1 MSPVKNRRRVLCV
14 FPRFSPCFASFHHAF
29 PFFPGTVAFMPP
41 QGILTIAAYLPAEWD
56 VRVVDEN
63 VFPVTEDD
71 AAWADVVMT
80 SGMHVQRRRMAEIAE
95 LAHRHGKLAVAG
107 GSSVSACPEYHST
120 YDLLQVGEL
129 GDSTD
134 AIVARLD
141 ASLDPPDAQEVYTTD
156 VRLDLDSFPIPAY
169 EKVPL
174 GSYMVQNIQWSS
186 GCPYTC
192 EFCDIPELYGR
203 KPRTKSIPRLLAE
216 LDAIMAQRPAGG
228 IWFVDDNLIGNK
240 PAAKELLRALIGW
253 QERHGYVLRLS
264 GEATINMAQDE
275 ELLELMR
282 EAWFTD
288 MYVGIESASMDTLA
302 TISKRQNTRTPLLDA
317 IRTVNRYGIEL
328 SAGII
333 FGFDNDGPETGR
345 NAIRFIEESGIPL
358 VVLNVLYALPRT
370 PLWRRLEKEGR
381 LIPNAEAEESNV
393 VFKLPQDTIVGMFR
407 EAVDAAYNVDA
418 LYRRFRYQSE
428 HTWPNRK
435 KLPLSRYPLSSPT
448 VQMGLRAMGRVCWD
462 IGMRGDYRGRFWRIA
477 FDLAREGHLE
487 HLVYM
492 GAMGHHF
499 IRYRDDILAGR
510 IHSST
515 FSHKEGRLATG

>member
-1 MSPVKNRRRVLCV
+1 VALHRRKVLCV
-14 FPRFSPCFASFHHAF
+14 FPGFSPCFASFHHAF

-41 QGILTIAAYLPAEWD
+41 QGILTVAAYLPKEWE

-63 VFPVTEDD
+63 VRALTGDD
-71 AAWADVVMT
+71 LEWADVVMT
-80 SGMHVQRRRMAEIAE
+80 SGMHVQRRRMAEIAG
-95 LAHRHGKLAVAG
+95 LAHRHGKIAVAG
-107 GSSVSACPEYHST
+107 GSSVSACPEYHPDF
-120 YDLLQVGEL
+120 DLLQIGEL

-134 AIVARLD
+134 LIVARLD
-141 ASLDPPDAQEVYTTD
+141 ASVDRPREQERYETVKRLELDA
-156 VRLDLDSFPIPAY
+156 FPIPAY
-169 EKVPL
+169 DKVPL
-174 GSYMVQNIQWSS
+174 ASYLVQNIQWSS

-203 KPRTKSIPRLLAE
+203 KPRSKSIPRLLAE
-216 LDAIMAQRPAGG
+216 LDAIMAQNPAGG

-240 PAAKELLRALIGW
+240 NAAKDLLRALIGW
-253 QERHGYVLRLS
+253 QERTGYLLRLT

-288 MYVGIESASMDTLA
+288 MYCGIESASMDTLA
-302 TISKRQNTRTPLLDA
+302 TISKRQNTRSPLIDS
-317 IRTVNRYGIEL
+317 IRTINKYGIEL

-333 FGFDNDGPETGR
+333 FGFDNDGPDTGEK
-345 NAIRFIEESGIPL
+345 AIRFVEESGIPL

-370 PLWRRLEKEGR
+370 PLWRRLEAEGR

-393 VFKLPQDTIVGMFR
+393 VFTLPQDTIVSMFR
-407 EAVDAAYNVDA
+407 QSVDALYNVDA
-418 LYRRFRYQSE
+418 LYSRYRWQAE

-448 VQMGLRAMGRVCWD
+448 VRMGLRAMGRVAWD
-462 IGMRGDYRGRFWRIA
+462 IGVRGNYRRKFWDVATEMTRGGN
-477 FDLAREGHLE
+477 FE

-499 IRYRDDILAGR
+499 IRYREDILAGR
-510 IHSST
+510 IRAST
-515 FSHKEGRLATG
+515 FSHREGVLV